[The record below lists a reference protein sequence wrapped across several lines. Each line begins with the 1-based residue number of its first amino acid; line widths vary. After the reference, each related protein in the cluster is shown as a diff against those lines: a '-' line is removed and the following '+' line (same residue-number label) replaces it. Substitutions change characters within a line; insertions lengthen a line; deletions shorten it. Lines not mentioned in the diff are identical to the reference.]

1 MPYIKQDR
9 RSRISPLIFQV
20 VDTLRRMG
28 PERGGALKGDVNY
41 TITRIVLGAMQPDAG
56 WSYQSL
62 SDAVAALRDA
72 ATEIERRLLA
82 PYEDGAKERNGDVPE
97 YNAT

>member
-9 RSRISPLIFQV
+9 RGKLDAPIFQTV
-20 VDTLRRMG
+20 NTLRRLG
-28 PERGGALKGDVNY
+28 SSFSGAIKGDVNY

-56 WSYQSL
+56 WNYQSL
-62 SDAVAALRDA
+62 SDAVAALKDA

-82 PYEDGAKERNGDVPE
+82 PYEDGAKERNGDLPE